1 MALYIHNREFAID
14 FGIEYPQGDVVL
26 EYGTVYHYGGHCG
39 RELCG
44 ISLLGTLWK
53 SSALYILTEDVALEY
68 GTVDIYWGRCATE
81 WHCRYLVGALR

>member
-14 FGIEYPQGDVVL
+14 FGIEYPQGIVVL

-44 ISLLGTLWK
+44 ISLLGTL
-53 SSALYILTEDVALEY
+53 L
-68 GTVDIYWGRCATE
+68 
-81 WHCRYLVGALR
+81 

>member
-39 RELCG
+39 GELCG
-44 ISLLGTLWK
+44 I
-53 SSALYILTEDVALEY
+53 
-68 GTVDIYWGRCATE
+68 
-81 WHCRYLVGALR
+81 